1 MSSGNPLQREQLED
15 AFQVFN
21 QVSEQLVVSYQQ
33 LQEQVQQ
40 LSAELAA
47 ARQERMRQLV
57 EKERLANRLSRLLDA
72 LPAAVVVLDGD
83 DRIQAFNQAAQDL
96 LGPIDLHLL
105 WGPVYKRHFG
115 AGQSGEERQL
125 CSGRWVGLSE
135 RSLAPESGRILLLRD
150 ITESRELQ
158 ERMHRQQRL
167 AAMGEMAAQLAHQ
180 IRTPLSS
187 ALLYLSHLSKENLST
202 EQRSRMAERSRARLL
217 HMEHQIND
225 MLAFAR
231 GGQYAPEPVAMSELL
246 RDLVQT
252 LEPAI
257 QEGNTSLHWRDD
269 TAGDCLISGN
279 RDALLG
285 AVLNLA
291 NNAIQHGGPE
301 VALIITLRQPNDHE
315 TELSVCDNG
324 PGIRDEIRERVFD
337 PFFTTSSGGT
347 GLGLAV
353 VQSVVL
359 GHRGRINLDSASDEG
374 TCFRIR
380 LPLSQ
385 TAGEAG
391 QPKAAVIKGFPNR
404 NLSSDGSSSV

>member
-47 ARQERMRQLV
+47 VRQERMRQLM
-57 EKERLANRLSRLLDA
+57 EKERLANRLSQLLDA
-72 LPAAVVVLDGD
+72 LPAAVVVLGGD

-96 LGPIDLHLL
+96 LGPIDLHQG
-105 WGPVYKRHFG
+105 WGAIYQRHFG
-115 AGQSGEERQL
+115 TGQSGEERQL
-125 CSGRWVGLSE
+125 RSGRWVSLSE
-135 RSLAPESGRILLLRD
+135 RSLTPEPGRILLLRD

-187 ALLYLSHLSKENLST
+187 ALLYLSHLSKQNLSSG
-202 EQRSRMAERSRARLL
+202 QRSRMAERSRARLL

-257 QEGNTSLHWRDD
+257 QESNVSLQWRDD
-269 TAGDCLISGN
+269 TTGDCRVSGN

-301 VALIITLRQPNDHE
+301 VALLIALRRPCDHE

-359 GHRGRINLDSASDEG
+359 GHRGRIDLDSAADEG

-380 LPLSQ
+380 LPLAE
-385 TAGEAG
+385 TADQAG
-391 QPKAAVIKGFPNR
+391 LPKAAVADFPEQPISLVR
-404 NLSSDGSSSV
+404 SSSV